1 MFRVGRSVVTASIR
15 RTRVA
20 MAPDVEVE
28 RLDLADLLDTL
39 DDREWRA
46 QSLCAGWTVRDVV
59 AHLTLADREF
69 AATAL
74 RLIRARGDFD
84 RVTADMAR
92 ERALRYGP
100 AELVAQLR
108 ETAGQPRRFPMSS
121 PLDPLTDILVHGQ
134 DIARPLGRERPMQ
147 IERVLPVLRHV
158 WTSFFLGT
166 QKRFAGLRF
175 IASDADWS
183 AGDGPRE
190 VRGPAGD
197 LLLLATGRK
206 AGLGGLT
213 GDGRIEVAARLK

>member
-1 MFRVGRSVVTASIR
+1 MTTSIR
-15 RTRVA
+15 RTHVA
-20 MAPDVEVE
+20 MAPDVEAE

-46 QSLCAGWTVRDVV
+46 ASLCAGWTVRDVV

-92 ERALRYGP
+92 ERALRYSP
-100 AELVAQLR
+100 TELVAQLR

-147 IERVLPVLRHV
+147 IERVLPVLQHV
-158 WTSFFLGT
+158 WKSFFLGT
-166 QKRFAGLRF
+166 RKRFGLRF

-183 AGDGPRE
+183 AGEGPRE
-190 VRGPAGD
+190 VRGPASD
-197 LLLLATGRK
+197 LLLLATGRR
-206 AGLGGLT
+206 AGLSGLT
-213 GDGRIEVAARLK
+213 GDGRVEVAARLK